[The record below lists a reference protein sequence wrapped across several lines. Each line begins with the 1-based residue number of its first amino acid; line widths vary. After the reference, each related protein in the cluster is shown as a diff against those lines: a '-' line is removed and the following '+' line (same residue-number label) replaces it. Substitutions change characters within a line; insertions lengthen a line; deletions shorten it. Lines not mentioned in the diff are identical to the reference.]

1 MVERNDVAEAV
12 VDATACLGDV
22 MVEDQLKQA
31 EAFRD
36 RAERLRL
43 IAQDFTREEERELL
57 LQLAVEYE
65 QVAQAAVKVAMY
77 EVARATASD

>member
-1 MVERNDVAEAV
+1 MAEAV
-12 VDATACLGDV
+12 VDAAACLGDV
-22 MVEDQLKQA
+22 MVEDKLKQA

-43 IAQDFTREEERELL
+43 IAQDLTREEERELL

-65 QVAQAAVKVAMY
+65 QMAQSAVKVAMY